1 MLREY
6 LKYVLKTEMIKGDF
20 EEHQKE
26 SIVGKKRKCRRKNMH
41 MGHPIDS

>member
-26 SIVGKKRKCRRKNMH
+26 SIVGKKENVGERTC
-41 MGHPIDS
+41 IWDIQ